1 MNEKRGG
8 PATPGGRALVLLV
21 VGSVALAGVGAFAVG
36 GSSATR
42 TGGPAEWSPV
52 SGKEVTPDEECEPPE
67 EATSTEN
74 DTDDTTGSETDAS
87 GYQLRI
93 TYDGEWRGTIV
104 TENSDVPIE
113 GSGDETIDIEADED
127 ARIAA
132 SVSKTDISDETMEIE
147 LLLNGQVIDEQIPA
161 EPDVDNFDDV
171 DDGSSTVD
179 DTSADSTFD
188 SASDTSST
196 TGSDDW
202 ETFGE
207 ENESTF
213 EESSGSSVGDQS
225 VTASDDP
232 FGDNTTNETVTALDT
247 TNDTDADTETTN
259 DTTAAEECEPVE
271 DEEVNTTPTTNDT
284 NTETTNDSAFPATA
298 SGSAQVVFADQEA
311 ANDGTRVVVESATL
325 PDGGFVVIHNE
336 SLMDGDVRS
345 SMIGVSE
352 NLDAEQSED
361 IEISLANRIDETQ
374 TLYAVL
380 YRDTDDDGDFE
391 YEGVGATTDQPYLD
405 DSGSAIFDNA
415 EVQVPGV
422 DDTGATADTSAFES
436 ENNSTTTSASTD
448 ESVFADTATATETPT
463 ATDDGSAAG
472 SGSGTEAAPAVSPS
486 TAMSGNAAEETT
498 ETNAPGFGM
507 GVAIVALLGLALL
520 ATRQN

>member
-1 MNEKRGG
+1 MSESRSG
-8 PATPGGRALVLLV
+8 PATPRGRALVLLV
-21 VGSVALAGVGAFAVG
+21 VASVALAGIGAFAVG

-42 TGGPAEWSPV
+42 AGGPAEWSPV
-52 SGKEVTPDEECEPPE
+52 SGKEVTPDNETVCPPE
-67 EATSTEN
+67 EDTEVDN
-74 DTDDTTGSETDAS
+74 GTDDTTTNETDGS
-87 GYQLRI
+87 GYQLQI
-93 TYDGEWRGTIV
+93 TYEGEWRGTIV
-104 TENSDVPIE
+104 TENSDIPIE
-113 GSGDETIDIEADED
+113 GSGNETIDIEADED

-132 SVSKTDISDETMEIE
+132 SVSKTDITNDSLAIE
-147 LLLNGQVIDEQIPA
+147 LLLNGIVIDEQIPA
-161 EPDVDNFDDV
+161 GPDVDNFDRTGGSTVGETSTDSSF
-171 DDGSSTVD
+171 DSTSDTIGSESST
-179 DTSADSTFD
+179 
-188 SASDTSST
+188 
-196 TGSDDW
+196 DDW
-202 ETFGE
+202 ETFGK
-207 ENESTF
+207 ENESTL
-213 EESSGSSVGDQS
+213 EESSGSSVGDQP

-247 TNDTDADTETTN
+247 TNDTDADTETTD
-259 DTTAAEECEPVE
+259 DTTAAEDCEPVE

-284 NTETTNDSAFPATA
+284 DTETTNDSAFPATA

-361 IEISLANRIDETQ
+361 IEISLANRIEETQ

-380 YRDTDDDGDFE
+380 YRDTDDDGEFE

-422 DDTGATADTSAFES
+422 DDTGTTADTSAFES

-472 SGSGTEAAPAVSPS
+472 SESGTEAAPAVSPS

-507 GVAIVALLGLALL
+507 GVAIVALLGMALL
-520 ATRQN
+520 ATRRS

>member
-1 MNEKRGG
+1 MSEKRGG

-74 DTDDTTGSETDAS
+74 DTDDTIGSETDAS

-147 LLLNGQVIDEQIPA
+147 LLLNGLVIDKQIPA

-179 DTSADSTFD
+179 DTSADSTFE
-188 SASDTSST
+188 STSDTSST
-196 TGSDDW
+196 TGSDGW
-202 ETFGE
+202 ETFGDN
-207 ENESTF
+207 NESSPF
-213 EESSGSSVGDQS
+213 DDSSGNSFGDES
-225 VTASDDP
+225 VTADEDS
-232 FGDNTTNETVTALDT
+232 FGDDTTNDTATAEECDPVEDKAVDT
-247 TNDTDADTETTN
+247 TNDTDTDTET
-259 DTTAAEECEPVE
+259 A
-271 DEEVNTTPTTNDT
+271 
-284 NTETTNDSAFPATA
+284 NDSAFSAET
-298 SGSAQVVFADQEA
+298 SGSAQVVFANQTVTG
-311 ANDGTRVVVESATL
+311 DGTDITVESATS

-336 SLMDGDVRS
+336 SLMQGEDNVRS
-345 SMIGVSE
+345 SMIGVSRK
-352 NLDAEQSED
+352 LDAEQNED
-361 IEISLANRIDETQ
+361 IEIDLANNIEESQ
-374 TLYAVL
+374 QLYAVL
-380 YRDTDDDGDFE
+380 YRDADDDGNFE
-391 YEGVGATTDQPYLD
+391 YGGTMEDSDEPYLND
-405 DSGSAIFDNA
+405 NDMAIYDNA
-415 EVQVPGV
+415 TVTVPRA
-422 DDTGATADTSAFES
+422 DSTSETADTSVFGS
-436 ENNSTTTSASTD
+436 ENDSTTTSASTD
-448 ESVFADTATATETPT
+448 ESVFAETATATETPT
-463 ATDDGSAAG
+463 ATDDGSAA
-472 SGSGTEAAPAVSPS
+472 SSESGTEAAPAVSPS

>member
-1 MNEKRGG
+1 MSEKRGG

-52 SGKEVTPDEECEPPE
+52 SGKEVTSDEECEPPE
-67 EATSTEN
+67 EDPSTEN

-147 LLLNGQVIDEQIPA
+147 LLLNGLVIDKQIPA

-179 DTSADSTFD
+179 DTSADSTFE
-188 SASDTSST
+188 STSDTSST
-196 TGSDDW
+196 TGSDGW
-202 ETFGE
+202 ETFGDN
-207 ENESTF
+207 NESSPF
-213 EESSGSSVGDQS
+213 DDSSGNSFGDES
-225 VTASDDP
+225 VTADEDS
-232 FGDNTTNETVTALDT
+232 FGDDT
-247 TNDTDADTETTN
+247 TNDTDTDTET
-259 DTTAAEECEPVE
+259 A
-271 DEEVNTTPTTNDT
+271 
-284 NTETTNDSAFPATA
+284 NDSAFSAET
-298 SGSAQVVFADQEA
+298 SGSAQVVFANQTVTG
-311 ANDGTRVVVESATL
+311 DGTDITVESATS

-336 SLMDGDVRS
+336 SLMQGEDNVRS
-345 SMIGVSE
+345 SMIGVSRK
-352 NLDAEQSED
+352 LDAEQNED
-361 IEISLANRIDETQ
+361 IEIDLAINIEESQ
-374 TLYAVL
+374 QLYAVL
-380 YRDTDDDGDFE
+380 YRDADDDGNFE
-391 YEGVGATTDQPYLD
+391 YGGTTEDSDEPYLND
-405 DSGSAIFDNA
+405 NDMTIYDNA
-415 EVQVPGV
+415 TVTVPRA
-422 DDTGATADTSAFES
+422 DSTSETADTSVFGS
-436 ENNSTTTSASTD
+436 ENDSTTTSASTD
-448 ESVFADTATATETPT
+448 ESVFAETATATETPT
-463 ATDDGSAAG
+463 ATDDGSAA
-472 SGSGTEAAPAVSPS
+472 SSESGTEAAPAVSPS

>member
-161 EPDVDNFDDV
+161 EPDVDNFDRT
-171 DDGSSTVD
+171 GGSTVD
-179 DTSADSTFD
+179 ETSADSTFD

-196 TGSDDW
+196 TGSDGW
-202 ETFGE
+202 ETFGDN
-207 ENESTF
+207 NESSPF
-213 EESSGSSVGDQS
+213 NDGSGNSFGDES
-225 VTASDDP
+225 VTADEDP
-232 FGDNTTNETVTALDT
+232 FGDDT
-247 TNDTDADTETTN
+247 TNDTAT
-259 DTTAAEECEPVE
+259 AEECEPVE
-271 DEEVNTTPTTNDT
+271 DEAVDTTNDT
-284 NTETTNDSAFPATA
+284 DTDTETANDSAFSAET
-298 SGSAQVVFADQEA
+298 SGSAQVVFANQTVTG
-311 ANDGTRVVVESATL
+311 DGTDITVESATS

-336 SLMDGDVRS
+336 SLMQGEDNVRS
-345 SMIGVSE
+345 SMIGVSRK
-352 NLDAEQSED
+352 LDAEQNED
-361 IEISLANRIDETQ
+361 IEIDLANDIEESQ
-374 TLYAVL
+374 QLYAVL
-380 YRDTDDDGDFE
+380 YRDDDDGNFE
-391 YEGVGATTDQPYLD
+391 YGGTTEDSDEPYLND
-405 DSGSAIFDNA
+405 NDMAIYDNA
-415 EVQVPGV
+415 TVTVPRA
-422 DDTGATADTSAFES
+422 DSTSETAGTSIFGS
-436 ENNSTTTSASTD
+436 ENDSTTTTASAD
-448 ESVFADTATATETPT
+448 EESVFTDPATTTEPS
-463 ATDDGSAAG
+463 ATDDTEDTAS
-472 SGSGTEAAPAVSPS
+472 SESGTDAAPAVRSS
-486 TAMSGNAAEETT
+486 TPMSGNAAGESTQ
-498 ETNAPGFGM
+498 TNAPGFGM
-507 GVAIVALLGLALL
+507 GVAVVALLGVALL
-520 ATRQN
+520 ATRRP